1 MLIRMWKDKSGPC
14 MQLLHFSFAF
24 GAFMAPLIAKQF
36 ISAQQDTSNST
47 AIMPVTNQT
56 GSSWAHGSGDSI
68 MRNTSDTNIDDS
80 QFKIAFWI
88 SSSMFIP
95 TLLAFIFYTIRYDIM
110 RHFSKKTVTI
120 TNPSNS
126 ATTVFNNVFDEENDD
141 DEIEPGEVDEQGQ
154 LSQLVFRE
162 DGPDLQASASP
173 DSNVSSD
180 KTKNQPLYF
189 RALILILLCNFM
201 FLYVGLEVAYG
212 SWIFT
217 VAVTGSLELSK
228 SQGTV
233 IQSLFWGMFAFA
245 RLFSV
250 LLALL
255 NVKASVMMAG
265 NLTGS
270 MVASIIM
277 ISFPHN
283 APAIW
288 LASAV
293 LGMSYASIYP
303 TGVTWMSE
311 TIEATGKATS
321 VMVTGG
327 IVGDITVPA
336 AVGGLI
342 AKTSP
347 DALFYA
353 TFVGVTVCSGIVAL
367 MFLTAN
373 IHKKRQDR
381 LLLLVESNRTDG
393 GQEECSDEEKL
404 MDNDELQ
411 SDREDSTAIGHT

>member
-47 AIMPVTNQT
+47 AIMPVTN

-80 QFKIAFWI
+80 QFRIAFWI

>member
-36 ISAQQDTSNST
+36 ISVQQDTSNST
-47 AIMPVTNQT
+47 AIMPVTN

-80 QFKIAFWI
+80 QFRIAFWI